1 MYSRQN
7 KDCGQDQHLQM
18 HSKGSL
24 QSLSKNG
31 LLTFIQHWIRGMV
44 IQVSVIIIK
53 IFDHEFRT
61 DRAELICVDRSNVKV
76 KSMLGEKKCVL
87 ILNL

>member
-1 MYSRQN
+1 
-7 KDCGQDQHLQM
+7 
-18 HSKGSL
+18 
-24 QSLSKNG
+24 
-31 LLTFIQHWIRGMV
+31 MV
-44 IQVSVIIIK
+44 ITVSVIIVK

-76 KSMLGEKKCVL
+76 NIMLREKKCVL